1 MIDDLSSGKYDFIKT
16 WQNHERFNFVKHS
29 ISYGSNVQEIIPE
42 GSGILLLASN
52 PNINLAESNP
62 SIDFDK
68 GTIITNEV
76 VEASRIRKSPFLIF
90 TSGSGVYGER
100 GEHILTESDSCI
112 FPIST
117 YASSKIAGESLICAY
132 SKMFGIKS
140 YVFRF
145 GNVVGPRQTHGVTY
159 DFVKQL
165 KSGNGVLKVLGNGT
179 QSKTYVHVTDVC
191 KAIFKVL
198 EVGVSENFS
207 IHNVGSDSYITVKEI
222 ADLTIEKFNLLN
234 KANISALYQE
244 TDRGWNGDV
253 PVMRMSTAKIRKL
266 GWDPKYTSSE
276 ALQDSINWLINND
289 F

>member
-1 MIDDLSSGKYDFIKT
+1 
-16 WQNHERFNFVKHS
+16 
-29 ISYGSNVQEIIPE
+29 
-42 GSGILLLASN
+42 
-52 PNINLAESNP
+52 
-62 SIDFDK
+62 
-68 GTIITNEV
+68 
-76 VEASRIRKSPFLIF
+76 
-90 TSGSGVYGER
+90 
-100 GEHILTESDSCI
+100 
-112 FPIST
+112 
-117 YASSKIAGESLICAY
+117 
-132 SKMFGIKS
+132 MFGIKS